1 MDTTAIAIL
10 IAFCTGASL
19 VQRVSGFGFGIFIM
33 TALPHIMPSYAEATT
48 LSGLL
53 SASQSLLI
61 AIKLRD
67 KVSWPRMLPILITF
81 LIVSYLAVQFVALAD
96 DGTLKKILGII
107 LIIAS
112 IYFLFISERV
122 HVKPTLP
129 IQISMGS
136 ISGMMGGLFAMQGPP
151 AVLYF
156 VASEPTKENYLAM
169 TQMYFLI
176 GNIVMTAFR
185 AYNGF
190 LTTAVGLGWIYAAIG
205 IVVGTWIGTK
215 IFNKISAHT
224 LKQIIYI
231 YMAISGVIAILS

>member
-1 MDTTAIAIL
+1 MDTSAIILL

-48 LSGLL
+48 LSGVL
-53 SASQSLLI
+53 SASQSVLI
-61 AIKLRD
+61 ALKLRD
-67 KVSWPRMLPILITF
+67 KVCWQRMLPILVTF
-81 LIVSYLAVQFVALAD
+81 LVVSYIAVQFVANV
-96 DGTLKKILGII
+96 DGSILKRVLGAI

-112 IYFLFISERV
+112 IYFFIISERV
-122 HVKPTLP
+122 HLSPTLP

-136 ISGMMGGLFAMQGPP
+136 LSGIMGGLFAMQGPP

-176 GNIVMTAFR
+176 GNIVMTIFR
-185 AYNGF
+185 AHEGF
-190 LTTAVGLGWIYAAIG
+190 LTIAVGLGWIYAAIG
-205 IVVGTWIGTK
+205 IVIGTYIGTK
-215 IFNKISAHT
+215 IFDKISANI
-224 LKQIIYI
+224 LKKIIYA
-231 YMAISGVIAILS
+231 YMAISGVIALIS